1 MPFSL
6 GKIFKKHHGSG
17 GSDGA
22 ANGSIVMG

>member
-6 GKIFKKHHGSG
+6 SKIFKKHHGSG
-17 GSDGA
+17 SSNGA